1 MPRARN
7 TLTWAACRARSTAR
21 ERSATGV
28 QSDVGAGARRPRPHA
43 RDPPSGGADAAGNE
57 RKPSYSLG
65 RRSPS
70 KRRPPGGPFVVNAAT
85 ARIAFAVVL
94 VVALAL
100 VPTALAGKGGKNGG
114 TSGGSSSLSL
124 VLLNSTD
131 GLPHYGQTVTFSLST
146 SATRPYVSV
155 NCYQAGAW
163 VYAAS
168 AGFFPDY
175 PWSRNF
181 ILAGWSGRLHG
192 HALHHHRRHPHNH
205 ARHAELPRV
214 RVVPLT
220 ARPRERNDEGGLEQ
234 QAGSTLILRK

>member
-1 MPRARN
+1 VIN
-7 TLTWAACRARSTAR
+7 RS
-21 ERSATGV
+21 S
-28 QSDVGAGARRPRPHA
+28 
-43 RDPPSGGADAAGNE
+43 
-57 RKPSYSLG
+57 
-65 RRSPS
+65 
-70 KRRPPGGPFVVNAAT
+70 

-94 VVALAL
+94 VVALSL
-100 VPTALAGKGGKNGG
+100 FPTALAGKGGKNGG

-181 ILAGWSGRLHG
+181 ILAASSWPGG
-192 HALHHHRRHPHNH
+192 A
-205 ARHAELPRV
+205 ADC
-214 RVVPLT
+214 T
-220 ARPRERNDEGGLEQ
+220 A
-234 QAGSTLILRK
+234 TLYTTTDGIRTTTLGTLNFHVYA

>member
-1 MPRARN
+1 
-7 TLTWAACRARSTAR
+7 
-21 ERSATGV
+21 
-28 QSDVGAGARRPRPHA
+28 
-43 RDPPSGGADAAGNE
+43 
-57 RKPSYSLG
+57 
-65 RRSPS
+65 
-70 KRRPPGGPFVVNAAT
+70 VVNAAT

-94 VVALAL
+94 VAALAL

-181 ILAGWSGRLHG
+181 ILAASSWLGG
-192 HALHHHRRHPHNH
+192 A
-205 ARHAELPRV
+205 ADC
-214 RVVPLT
+214 T
-220 ARPRERNDEGGLEQ
+220 A
-234 QAGSTLILRK
+234 TLYTTTDGIRTTTLGTLNFHVYA

>member
-1 MPRARN
+1 M
-7 TLTWAACRARSTAR
+7 
-21 ERSATGV
+21 
-28 QSDVGAGARRPRPHA
+28 
-43 RDPPSGGADAAGNE
+43 
-57 RKPSYSLG
+57 
-65 RRSPS
+65 
-70 KRRPPGGPFVVNAAT
+70 VNAAT
-85 ARIAFAVVL
+85 ARSAFAVVL

-100 VPTALAGKGGKNGG
+100 VPTALAGKGGKTGG

-181 ILAGWSGRLHG
+181 ILAASSWPGG
-192 HALHHHRRHPHNH
+192 A
-205 ARHAELPRV
+205 ADC
-214 RVVPLT
+214 T
-220 ARPRERNDEGGLEQ
+220 A
-234 QAGSTLILRK
+234 TLYTTTDGTRTTTLGTLNFHVYA